1 MQVVIDYLKANQE
14 RFVAELCEY
23 LRFPS
28 VSAQSQH
35 QPDMLACAEW
45 LVGHCRQIGLTAEV
59 CPTGGHPIVVA
70 KTPRVQKSSKPHF
83 MVYGHYDVQPVEPL
97 ALWTTPP
104 FEPVIRG
111 DSIYARGSTDNKG
124 QNFAH
129 LKAVEAYFKTG
140 TPLPCDLT
148 FVLEGE
154 EEVGSENLGKFL
166 KSHRQELQ
174 CHAIV
179 ISDTGMP
186 SPKHPALTYALR
198 GIVAFEL
205 KVHGPACD
213 LHSGVFGGAVENP
226 AMALCRLLAQVRDKN
241 GRVSIP
247 GFYDGIVPLSPFER
261 RQAALYPLKDATLKK
276 MLGVP
281 ELFGER
287 GFTAT
292 EQRSARPTFEINGL
306 TSGYQGEGSKT
317 IVPSWASAK
326 ITCRLVPDQDPE
338 HVRKIVCAHLRKICP
353 PTVRLDIEAGHGAEA
368 YLVSPESP
376 AARAALRALKSAF
389 GCEPILM
396 REGGSIPI
404 VNQFKKIL
412 GADSLLL
419 GLGLPDDN
427 AHSPN
432 EKFNLE
438 CFAKGQLMSAN
449 LWQEL
454 AGLDL

>member
-1 MQVVIDYLKANQE
+1 MQVVIDYLKANQD
-14 RFVAELCEY
+14 RFIAELIEY
-23 LRFPS
+23 LRFAS
-28 VSAQSQH
+28 VSAQSEH
-35 QPDMLACAEW
+35 KPDLSACAEW
-45 LVGHCRQIGLTAEV
+45 LANHCRQLGLTAEV
-59 CPTGGHPIVVA
+59 CPTDGHPIVVA
-70 KTPRVQKSSKPHF
+70 RTPRVKGSGKPHF

-97 ALWTTPP
+97 DLWQTPP
-104 FEPVIRG
+104 FQPVIKG

-129 LKAVEAYFKTG
+129 LKAVEAYLKTG

-148 FVLEGE
+148 FVIEGE
-154 EEVGSENLGKFL
+154 EEVGSANLSKFL
-166 KSHRQELQ
+166 KAHRKELH
-174 CHAIV
+174 CDAVV

-198 GIVAFEL
+198 GIIAFEI
-205 KVHGPACD
+205 KVHGPARD
-213 LHSGVFGGAVENP
+213 LHSGVFGGSVENP
-226 AMALCRLLAQVRDKN
+226 AMALCQLLGQLRDKN

-247 GFYDGIVPLSPFER
+247 GFYDGIVPLSKYER
-261 RQAALYPLKDATLKK
+261 QQAALYPLKDITLRKL
-276 MLGVP
+276 LGAP

-287 GFTAT
+287 GFTPT

-317 IVPSWASAK
+317 IVPAWASAK
-326 ITCRLVPDQDPE
+326 ITCRLVPNQEPA
-338 HVRKIVCAHLRKICP
+338 HVRKIVCDHLKKICP
-353 PTVRLDIEAGHGAEA
+353 PTVRLEIEAGHGAEA

-376 AARAALRALKSAF
+376 GAQAALRALKSAF

-412 GADSLLL
+412 GAESLLL

-432 EKFNLE
+432 EKFNLT
-438 CFAKGQLMSAN
+438 CFAKGQRMSAH

-454 AGLDL
+454 AV

>member
-1 MQVVIDYLKANQE
+1 MPMQAVIDYLKANQE
-14 RFVAELCEY
+14 RFVTELKEY
-23 LRFPS
+23 LRFAS
-28 VSAQSQH
+28 ISAQSEH
-35 QPDMLACAEW
+35 KKDLSACADW
-45 LVGHCRQIGLTAEV
+45 LASHCHLIGLEAEV
-59 CPTGGHPIVVA
+59 RATDGHPIVVA
-70 KTPRVQKSSKPHF
+70 KTPRSEKSGKPHF

-97 ALWTTPP
+97 NLWETPP
-104 FEPVIRG
+104 FEAVIKG

-129 LKAVEAYFKTG
+129 LKAVEAYLKTG

-148 FVLEGE
+148 FVIEGE
-154 EEVGSENLGKFL
+154 EEVGSANLAKFL
-166 KSHRQELQ
+166 KTHRKELD
-174 CHAIV
+174 CDAVV

-198 GIVAFEL
+198 GIIAFEI
-205 KVHGPACD
+205 KVHGPARD
-213 LHSGVFGGAVENP
+213 LHSGVFGGSVENP
-226 AMALCRLLAQVRDKN
+226 AMALSQLLAQLRDKK
-241 GRVSIP
+241 GRVTIP
-247 GFYDGIVPLSPFER
+247 GFYDGIMPLSKYER
-261 RQAALYPLKDATLKK
+261 QQSALYPLKDASLKK
-276 MLGVP
+276 LLGAP
-281 ELFGER
+281 ELFGEH
-287 GFTAT
+287 GFTPT

-317 IVPSWASAK
+317 IVPAWASAK
-326 ITCRLVPDQDPE
+326 ITCRLVPNQSPA
-338 HVRKIVCAHLRKICP
+338 HVRKIVCDHLKKICP
-353 PTVRLDIEAGHGAEA
+353 PTVRLEIKAGHGAEA

-376 AARAALRALKSAF
+376 TAQAALRALESAF
-389 GCEPILM
+389 GCKPILM

-432 EKFNLE
+432 EKFNLK
-438 CFAKGQLMSAN
+438 CFAKGQLMSAH

-454 AGLDL
+454 A